1 MKFSQNFQVG
11 GAHTPGG
18 SLRGFL
24 PSLLDRRSASRR
36 GCRGICS
43 GRLMG
48 MCLRCARC
56 STVSLKTLPEKA
68 PRRFH
73 FRSKFQVKTFQVEI
87 FARTLVWESGHGTR
101 PHRRRHPC
109 DRRRSASEM
118 PWCIL
123 RARDSSAPPPAPP
136 PPRQPATP
144 SHGPY
149 SFGTGALPERHR
161 GPTSVAGVGS
171 NSRAPHPSQGAAA
184 ADRTVPPPGGFH
196 QLTSWPV

>member
-1 MKFSQNFQVG
+1 MAAGQECPVGGRRFWVRVEGIVSSAVIISVKTDRFHFIFTFHMKSFSFHTRLSGPGTSHENTSCNIVFRSLLHENYMKFSQNFQVG

-87 FARTLVWESGHGTR
+87 KG
-101 PHRRRHPC
+101 
-109 DRRRSASEM
+109 SA
-118 PWCIL
+118 CV
-123 RARDSSAPPPAPP
+123 
-136 PPRQPATP
+136 RQ
-144 SHGPY
+144 Y
-149 SFGTGALPERHR
+149 
-161 GPTSVAGVGS
+161 
-171 NSRAPHPSQGAAA
+171 
-184 ADRTVPPPGGFH
+184 
-196 QLTSWPV
+196 

>member
-1 MKFSQNFQVG
+1 MKTDRFHFIFAFHMKSFSFHTRLSGPGTSHENTSCNIVFRSLLHENYMKFSQNFQVG

-56 STVSLKTLPEKA
+56 STVSLKTLPEKV

-87 FARTLVWESGHGTR
+87 FARTLVGTHNMR
-101 PHRRRHPC
+101 VC
-109 DRRRSASEM
+109 VSYG
-118 PWCIL
+118 L
-123 RARDSSAPPPAPP
+123 LPPI
-136 PPRQPATP
+136 
-144 SHGPY
+144 GVD
-149 SFGTGALPERHR
+149 
-161 GPTSVAGVGS
+161 VA
-171 NSRAPHPSQGAAA
+171 AH
-184 ADRTVPPPGGFH
+184 
-196 QLTSWPV
+196 

>member
-1 MKFSQNFQVG
+1 MDLRWIYDGYAMDFRWICDIDLPWITLFSQVFLLGTIFLEILGAGTICFNKNRSRHEKFANVRSRHEIFTNFQVG

-36 GCRGICS
+36 GCRSICS

-87 FARTLVWESGHGTR
+87 FARTLVQAVLAINFLG
-101 PHRRRHPC
+101 
-109 DRRRSASEM
+109 
-118 PWCIL
+118 
-123 RARDSSAPPPAPP
+123 
-136 PPRQPATP
+136 P
-144 SHGPY
+144 STDCPLDLQG
-149 SFGTGALPERHR
+149 L
-161 GPTSVAGVGS
+161 GVWMGV
-171 NSRAPHPSQGAAA
+171 RAPRWVH
-184 ADRTVPPPGGFH
+184 
-196 QLTSWPV
+196 

>member
-1 MKFSQNFQVG
+1 MKTDRFHFIFTFHMKSFSFHTRLSGPGTSHENTSCNIVFRSLRHENYMKFSQNFQVG

-73 FRSKFQVKTFQVEI
+73 FRSKFQVEI
-87 FARTLVWESGHGTR
+87 FARTLVHTYCGWVG
-101 PHRRRHPC
+101 
-109 DRRRSASEM
+109 
-118 PWCIL
+118 
-123 RARDSSAPPPAPP
+123 
-136 PPRQPATP
+136 
-144 SHGPY
+144 
-149 SFGTGALPERHR
+149 
-161 GPTSVAGVGS
+161 AGVRGGCAHVLVWRRAAPLLGS
-171 NSRAPHPSQGAAA
+171 AALA
-184 ADRTVPPPGGFH
+184 A
-196 QLTSWPV
+196 

>member
-1 MKFSQNFQVG
+1 MKSFSFHTRLSGPGTSHENTSCNIVFRSLRHENYMKFSQNFQVG
-11 GAHTPGG
+11 DAHTPGG

-87 FARTLVWESGHGTR
+87 FARTLGMTS
-101 PHRRRHPC
+101 
-109 DRRRSASEM
+109 SE
-118 PWCIL
+118 
-123 RARDSSAPPPAPP
+123 D
-136 PPRQPATP
+136 
-144 SHGPY
+144 H
-149 SFGTGALPERHR
+149 GALCSV
-161 GPTSVAGVGS
+161 TSDIRLFGGEVGCLL
-171 NSRAPHPSQGAAA
+171 
-184 ADRTVPPPGGFH
+184 
-196 QLTSWPV
+196 QLG

>member
-1 MKFSQNFQVG
+1 MKSFSFHTRLSGPGTSHENTSCNIVFRSLLHENYMKFSQNFQVG

-87 FARTLVWESGHGTR
+87 FARTLVHTYWVGGSWCAGRVCTR
-101 PHRRRHPC
+101 AAMA
-109 DRRRSASEM
+109 AS
-118 PWCIL
+118 
-123 RARDSSAPPPAPP
+123 
-136 PPRQPATP
+136 
-144 SHGPY
+144 
-149 SFGTGALPERHR
+149 
-161 GPTSVAGVGS
+161 
-171 NSRAPHPSQGAAA
+171 GAAA
-184 ADRTVPPPGGFH
+184 GLRGAGG
-196 QLTSWPV
+196 LMA

>member
-1 MKFSQNFQVG
+1 MKSFSFHTRLSGPGTSHENTSCNIVFRSLRHENYMKFSQNFQVG

-87 FARTLVWESGHGTR
+87 FARTLVPHSSSGETKPVETAQKARPKPPKTALMAAGT
-101 PHRRRHPC
+101 
-109 DRRRSASEM
+109 
-118 PWCIL
+118 
-123 RARDSSAPPPAPP
+123 
-136 PPRQPATP
+136 
-144 SHGPY
+144 
-149 SFGTGALPERHR
+149 
-161 GPTSVAGVGS
+161 
-171 NSRAPHPSQGAAA
+171 
-184 ADRTVPPPGGFH
+184 
-196 QLTSWPV
+196 

>member
-1 MKFSQNFQVG
+1 MKTDRFHFIFTFHMKSFSFHTRLSGPGTSHENTSCNIVFRSLLHENYMKFSQNFQVG

-87 FARTLVWESGHGTR
+87 FARTLVCVCVCVCVVHYYYYCSRPVTR
-101 PHRRRHPC
+101 Y
-109 DRRRSASEM
+109 
-118 PWCIL
+118 
-123 RARDSSAPPPAPP
+123 
-136 PPRQPATP
+136 
-144 SHGPY
+144 G
-149 SFGTGALPERHR
+149 
-161 GPTSVAGVGS
+161 
-171 NSRAPHPSQGAAA
+171 
-184 ADRTVPPPGGFH
+184 
-196 QLTSWPV
+196 

>member
-1 MKFSQNFQVG
+1 MKSFSFHTRLSGPGTSHENTSCNIVFRSLLHENYMKFSQNFQVG

-87 FARTLVWESGHGTR
+87 FARTLV
-101 PHRRRHPC
+101 
-109 DRRRSASEM
+109 
-118 PWCIL
+118 
-123 RARDSSAPPPAPP
+123 AP
-136 PPRQPATP
+136 
-144 SHGPY
+144 
-149 SFGTGALPERHR
+149 
-161 GPTSVAGVGS
+161 
-171 NSRAPHPSQGAAA
+171 RAPHARAAPRPSDFPHARAPHARVRAACIVRSIECSKA
-184 ADRTVPPPGGFH
+184 PARILIGKLGHAP
-196 QLTSWPV
+196 

>member
-87 FARTLVWESGHGTR
+87 FARTLVMTSLPDGSGRVALT
-101 PHRRRHPC
+101 PLEALAAAEQAP
-109 DRRRSASEM
+109 SASDAAESA
-118 PWCIL
+118 
-123 RARDSSAPPPAPP
+123 RARKHGAPWK
-136 PPRQPATP
+136 RC
-144 SHGPY
+144 
-149 SFGTGALPERHR
+149 
-161 GPTSVAGVGS
+161 
-171 NSRAPHPSQGAAA
+171 
-184 ADRTVPPPGGFH
+184 TVM
-196 QLTSWPV
+196 

>member
-1 MKFSQNFQVG
+1 MKSFSFHTRLSGPGTSHENTSCNVVFRSLLHENYMKFSQNFQVG

-87 FARTLVWESGHGTR
+87 FARTLDCARALTPTSAITASSSTWYSLRGPKGTL
-101 PHRRRHPC
+101 
-109 DRRRSASEM
+109 DA
-118 PWCIL
+118 IQIT
-123 RARDSSAPPPAPP
+123 RARLQAGCHPGRLTELAKKE
-136 PPRQPATP
+136 P
-144 SHGPY
+144 S
-149 SFGTGALPERHR
+149 
-161 GPTSVAGVGS
+161 
-171 NSRAPHPSQGAAA
+171 
-184 ADRTVPPPGGFH
+184 
-196 QLTSWPV
+196 

>member
-1 MKFSQNFQVG
+1 MKSFSFHTRLSGPGTSHENTSCNVVFRSLLHENYMKFSQNFQVG

-87 FARTLVWESGHGTR
+87 FARTLLTPHSTPLSSPHVHARGVRDQCSGCLLYTS
-101 PHRRRHPC
+101 PSP
-109 DRRRSASEM
+109 
-118 PWCIL
+118 
-123 RARDSSAPPPAPP
+123 RD
-136 PPRQPATP
+136 
-144 SHGPY
+144 
-149 SFGTGALPERHR
+149 
-161 GPTSVAGVGS
+161 
-171 NSRAPHPSQGAAA
+171 
-184 ADRTVPPPGGFH
+184 
-196 QLTSWPV
+196 

>member
-1 MKFSQNFQVG
+1 MKSFSFHTRLSGPGTSHENTSCNIVFRSLLHENYMKFSQNFQVG

-56 STVSLKTLPEKA
+56 STVSLKTLPEKV

-87 FARTLVWESGHGTR
+87 FARTLGGRPTR
-101 PHRRRHPC
+101 IRASCRRGWSSLEPAQRPPPWAAHWRSAPRHRRMSPEVARTLG
-109 DRRRSASEM
+109 
-118 PWCIL
+118 L
-123 RARDSSAPPPAPP
+123 RVVE
-136 PPRQPATP
+136 
-144 SHGPY
+144 
-149 SFGTGALPERHR
+149 LL
-161 GPTSVAGVGS
+161 
-171 NSRAPHPSQGAAA
+171 AA
-184 ADRTVPPPGGFH
+184 V
-196 QLTSWPV
+196 